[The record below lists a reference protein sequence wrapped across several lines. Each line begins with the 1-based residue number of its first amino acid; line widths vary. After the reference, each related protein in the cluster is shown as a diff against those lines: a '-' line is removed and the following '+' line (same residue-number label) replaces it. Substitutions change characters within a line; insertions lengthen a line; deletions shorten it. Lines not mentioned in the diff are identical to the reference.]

1 MSKYSE
7 EGRVSR
13 GMEASGKGVQKE
25 MGLSMSTGHKS
36 GGVEMAGQVL

>member
-1 MSKYSE
+1 MSKYPE

-13 GMEASGKGVQKE
+13 GMEASEKGMKEE

-36 GGVEMAGQVL
+36 GGGGMAGHVL